1 MSDDSNINHPETSG
15 QFHTIEFASG
25 SGQGVN
31 MSNDPVLFEV
41 RDNVAHVTLN
51 RPEVNNALDLEMAK
65 QLIAV
70 ALRCEADRS
79 VRAVLLKGAGKSFC
93 AGGDVKVFVA
103 QKDLPVYLREI
114 TSYLHLAISRFGR
127 LDAPVIAEVQGSAA
141 GGGFS
146 LAISCDLV
154 IAAESASFLMAYSKI
169 GMAPDGAS
177 TYFLPRLV
185 GLKRAMELT
194 LTNRVLSAREACDWG
209 IVTEVVAPEN
219 LDSRAEELA
228 RSLAQGPTGAF
239 GSAKRLLHGGW
250 NQTLETQ
257 MELESRAIAE
267 TGGTADG
274 QEGIRAFVE
283 KRKAKFGG
291 K

>member
-1 MSDDSNINHPETSG
+1 
-15 QFHTIEFASG
+15 
-25 SGQGVN
+25 
-31 MSNDPVLFEV
+31 MSNDSVLLEV
-41 RDNVAHVTLN
+41 HDGVAHITLN
-51 RPEVNNALDLEMAK
+51 RPQAGNALDLEMAK
-65 QLIAV
+65 QLMAA
-70 ALRCEADRS
+70 ALRCEADPS

-103 QKDLPVYLREI
+103 QKELPAYLREI
-114 TSYLHLAISRFGR
+114 TSYLHLAISRFAR
-127 LDAPVIAEVQGSAA
+127 LDAPVIAAVQGSAA

-154 IAAESASFLMAYSKI
+154 IAAESAMFLMAYSKI
-169 GMAPDGAS
+169 GMAPDGGS

-185 GLKRAMELT
+185 GLKRAMELA
-194 LTNRVLSAREACDWG
+194 LTNRVLSAREACEWG
-209 IVTEVVAPEN
+209 MVTEVVAPEN
-219 LDSRAEELA
+219 LAARAEELA

-267 TGGTADG
+267 AGATADG

-283 KRKAKFGG
+283 KRKARFGG

>member
-1 MSDDSNINHPETSG
+1 MSKDS
-15 QFHTIEFASG
+15 
-25 SGQGVN
+25 
-31 MSNDPVLFEV
+31 VLFEV

-51 RPEVNNALDLEMAK
+51 RPQTSNALDLEMAK
-65 QLIAV
+65 RLMAA
-70 ALRCEADRS
+70 ALRCEADKS
-79 VRAVLLKGAGKSFC
+79 VRAVLLKGGGRSFC
-93 AGGDVKVFVA
+93 AGGDVKVFLA
-103 QKDLPVYLREI
+103 QKELPVYLREI
-114 TSYLHLAISRFGR
+114 TSYLHLAISRFAR
-127 LDAPVIAEVQGSAA
+127 LDAPVIAAVQGSAA

-154 IAAESASFLMAYSKI
+154 LAAESATFLMAYSKI
-169 GMAPDGAS
+169 GMAPDGGS

-185 GLKRAMELT
+185 GLKRAMELA
-194 LTNRVLSAREACDWG
+194 LTNRVLSAREACEWG
-209 IVTEVVAPEN
+209 MVTDVVPQEN
-219 LDSRAEELA
+219 LKSRAEELA
-228 RSLAQGPTGAF
+228 QELAQGPTGAF

>member
-1 MSDDSNINHPETSG
+1 
-15 QFHTIEFASG
+15 
-25 SGQGVN
+25 
-31 MSNDPVLFEV
+31 MSNDSVLFEV

-51 RPEVNNALDLEMAK
+51 RPQAGNALDLNMAK
-65 QLIAV
+65 ELMAV
-70 ALRCEADRS
+70 ALRCEADQG

-93 AGGDVKVFVA
+93 AGGDVKVFAA
-103 QKDLPVYLREI
+103 QEQLPQYLREI
-114 TSYLHLAISRFGR
+114 TSYLHLAISRFAR
-127 LDAPVIAEVQGSAA
+127 LDAPVIAAVHGSAA

-154 IAAESASFLMAYSKI
+154 IAAESATFLMAYTKI
-169 GMAPDGAS
+169 GMAPDGGS

-185 GLKRAMELT
+185 GMKRAMELAV
-194 LTNRVLSAREACDWG
+194 TNRVLSAREACDWG
-209 IVTEVVAPEN
+209 IVTEVVPP
-219 LDSRAEELA
+219 DSLVARVEELA

-250 NQTLETQ
+250 SQTLETQ

-267 TGGTADG
+267 AGGTADG
-274 QEGIRAFVE
+274 QEGIRAFLE
-283 KRKAKFGG
+283 KRKARFGE

>member
-1 MSDDSNINHPETSG
+1 MPENS
-15 QFHTIEFASG
+15 
-25 SGQGVN
+25 
-31 MSNDPVLFEV
+31 VLFAV

-51 RPEVNNALDLEMAK
+51 RPQAGNALDLEMAK
-65 QLIAV
+65 ELAAA
-70 ALRCEADRS
+70 ALECERDRH
-79 VRAVLLKGAGKSFC
+79 VRAVLLSGAGKSFC
-93 AGGDVKVFVA
+93 AGGDVKIFVA
-103 QKDLPVYLREI
+103 QQDLPRYLRQI
-114 TSYLHLAISRFGR
+114 TSHLHLAVSRFAR
-127 LDAPVIAEVQGSAA
+127 LDAPVIAAVHGSAA

-154 IAAESASFLMAYSKI
+154 LAAESATFLMAYTKI
-169 GMAPDGAS
+169 GMAPDGGS

-194 LTNRVLSAREACDWG
+194 LTNRVLSATEAREWG
-209 IVTEVVAPEN
+209 IVTEVVPQEN
-219 LDSRAEELA
+219 LASRAEELA
-228 RSLAQGPTGAF
+228 RTLAQGPTGAF

-267 TGGTADG
+267 AGSTADG

-283 KRKAKFGG
+283 KRTAKFTGQ
-291 K
+291 

>member
-1 MSDDSNINHPETSG
+1 
-15 QFHTIEFASG
+15 
-25 SGQGVN
+25 
-31 MSNDPVLFEV
+31 MSNDSVLFEV

-51 RPEVNNALDLEMAK
+51 RPQAGNALDLEMAK
-65 QLIAV
+65 QLMAV
-70 ALRCEADRS
+70 ALRCEADPG

-103 QKDLPVYLREI
+103 QKELP
-114 TSYLHLAISRFGR
+114 A
-127 LDAPVIAEVQGSAA
+127 
-141 GGGFS
+141 
-146 LAISCDLV
+146 
-154 IAAESASFLMAYSKI
+154 
-169 GMAPDGAS
+169 
-177 TYFLPRLV
+177 
-185 GLKRAMELT
+185 
-194 LTNRVLSAREACDWG
+194 LSARNYFLSASGDLALCAAGCTGHRSSTG
-209 IVTEVVAPEN
+209 IGSRRRFQPGDFLRSGGCRRVGEFSDGLLEDRHGAGRR
-219 LDSRAEELA
+219 LDIFSSSTGGTQARDGADADQSRAVSAGSVRLGNRDGSCCAGKSGARAEELA

-267 TGGTADG
+267 AGGTADG

>member
-1 MSDDSNINHPETSG
+1 MSSK
-15 QFHTIEFASG
+15 A
-25 SGQGVN
+25 
-31 MSNDPVLFEV
+31 VLLEV
-41 RDNVAHVTLN
+41 RENVAYVTLN
-51 RPEVNNALDLEMAK
+51 RPQAGNALDLEMAK
-65 QLIAV
+65 ELA
-70 ALRCEADRS
+70 AASLECESNRS
-79 VRAVLLKGAGKSFC
+79 VRAVLLSGAGKSFC
-93 AGGDVKVFVA
+93 AGGDVKVFAA
-103 QKDLPVYLREI
+103 QQQLSRYLREI
-114 TSYLHLAISRFGR
+114 TSYLHLAVSRFAR
-127 LDAPVIAEVQGSAA
+127 LDAPVIAAVHGSAA
-141 GGGFS
+141 GGGLS

-154 IAAESASFLMAYSKI
+154 LAAESATFLMAYSKI
-169 GMAPDGAS
+169 GMAPDGGS

-194 LTNRVLSAREACDWG
+194 LTNRVLSAAEARDWG
-209 IVTEVVAPEN
+209 IVTEVVAPE
-219 LDSRAEELA
+219 LLAARAEELA

-267 TGGTADG
+267 AGGAADG

-283 KRKAKFGG
+283 KRKAKFAG

>member
-1 MSDDSNINHPETSG
+1 MTDDT
-15 QFHTIEFASG
+15 
-25 SGQGVN
+25 
-31 MSNDPVLFEV
+31 VLFQV
-41 RDNVAHVTLN
+41 RDNVAHITLN
-51 RPEVNNALDLEMAK
+51 RPQAGNALDLEMAK
-65 QLIAV
+65 KLMAV
-70 ALRCEADRS
+70 ALRCETDKD

-93 AGGDVKVFVA
+93 VGGDVKVFVA
-103 QKDLPVYLREI
+103 QKELPPYLRQL
-114 TSYLHLAISRFGR
+114 TSYLHLAISRFAR
-127 LDAPVIAEVQGSAA
+127 LDAPVVAAVHGSAA

-154 IAAESASFLMAYSKI
+154 IAAESATLLMAYSKI
-169 GMAPDGAS
+169 GMAPDGSS

-185 GLKRAMELT
+185 GLKRAMEMA

-209 IVTEVVAPEN
+209 IVTEVVPADG
-219 LDSRAEELA
+219 LMARAEELA

-257 MELESRAIAE
+257 MELESRAIGEA
-267 TGGTADG
+267 GGTADG